1 MRINISTGLLEQ
13 RLKDFAPSTFLRNK
27 RYLETESLMLKRQ
40 ELKVLRII
48 FNNELKFLF
57 EEKLDIS
64 RSRDI
69 LIFVSMKSTNC
80 KTCDVVTVAGA

>member
-1 MRINISTGLLEQ
+1 M
-13 RLKDFAPSTFLRNK
+13 
-27 RYLETESLMLKRQ
+27 
-40 ELKVLRII
+40 LRII

-69 LIFVSMKSTNC
+69 LIFVFMKSTNF

>member
-1 MRINISTGLLEQ
+1 MRINISTGLLGAKVK
-13 RLKDFAPSTFLRNK
+13 RFSPPTFLRNK

-69 LIFVSMKSTNC
+69 LIFVSMKSTNF